1 MILLIISAVIERL
14 VSPTKYEM
22 PKIIKFSMM
31 FKSEVTA
38 TLFVITIILLLLVQI
53 KLIKISNFM
62 SLRNLFILVTHM
74 LDLAITLSM
83 LLVPIRIM
91 ICLLE
96 SSFIVI
102 LSIDFI
108 NLVNQKFE
116 KCFFDLNNIFDIT
129 LGGLSIRR
137 LVEISI

>member
-1 MILLIISAVIERL
+1 MILLIISAVMERL

>member
-1 MILLIISAVIERL
+1 MERL

>member
-1 MILLIISAVIERL
+1 MILLIISAVMERL

-102 LSIDFI
+102 LSIDLI
-108 NLVNQKFE
+108 L
-116 KCFFDLNNIFDIT
+116 T
-129 LGGLSIRR
+129 LSTKSLKNAFLI
-137 LVEISI
+137 LIISLTLLLEA